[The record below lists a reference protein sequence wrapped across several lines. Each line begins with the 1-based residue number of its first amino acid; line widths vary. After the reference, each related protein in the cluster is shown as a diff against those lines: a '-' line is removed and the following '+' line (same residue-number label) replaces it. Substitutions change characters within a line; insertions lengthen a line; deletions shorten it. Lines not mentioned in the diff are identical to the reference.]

1 MALAVP
7 RKFEEIEPQEP
18 IAAQLFQRLRTRII
32 QLDFKP
38 GQALSETEVARRY
51 AVSRQPVREAFIK
64 LAAAGLV
71 EVRPQRGTFVK
82 KIEVEAVMDA
92 RFVREAI
99 EAEVVRAAVTSVDAA
114 AIVGLR
120 AQIAHQRAIPEGDH
134 AGFLAADETFHRTL
148 AEIAGKAYA
157 WRVVEEVK
165 AQMDRVRYLSFGGA
179 TSTTVLIDQHE
190 RVVDA
195 LEARDRK
202 LAEAAIRLHLRE
214 ILKSLPQIAAAHPD
228 LFDAQP

>member
-1 MALAVP
+1 MALNAS
-7 RKFEEIEPQEP
+7 RKPDEIQPQEP

-32 QLDFKP
+32 QLDFEP
-38 GQALSETEVARRY
+38 GQVLSETEVAKNY

-99 EAEVVRAAVTSVDAA
+99 EADVVRAAVGAADAG
-114 AIVGLR
+114 AIADLR
-120 AQIAHQRAIPEGDH
+120 DQIAAQRAIPEDDH
-134 AGFLAADETFHRTL
+134 AGFLAADEAFHRTL
-148 AEIAGKAYA
+148 AALAGKSYA

-179 TSTTVLIDQHE
+179 TSTAVLIDQHE
-190 RVVDA
+190 RVV
-195 LEARDRK
+195 EAIAARSRES
-202 LAEAAIRLHLRE
+202 AEAAIREHLRE
-214 ILKSLPQIAAAHPD
+214 ILKSLPQIAAAHPR